1 MAGKIIKSRKSMN
14 CCECEGKIKYGEN
27 YKKYVEVIG
36 EENCTFNFCLNCV
49 KKHDLCNKGDHD
61 FVEKINT
68 VWESGV
74 PYPEYTDDF
83 VCQNCGVI
91 REK

>member
-1 MAGKIIKSRKSMN
+1 MTDKDIEKMR
-14 CCECEGKIKYGEN
+14 
-27 YKKYVEVIG
+27 
-36 EENCTFNFCLNCV
+36 TFFRVSNAIFDCV
-49 KKHDLCNKGDHD
+49 KKHDLCNKGNHD

-91 REK
+91 RENY